1 MSQQPIVHGSF
12 AIERQYPVSV
22 DRAYAAW
29 TDPELKARWFIG
41 PEDWQLLDRALDV
54 RVGGEE
60 RLHGRF
66 GSSRTETLF
75 VARYHHIVPAERLV
89 YVYDMYVNGAHHS
102 LSLATVEFHSTRE
115 GTRLL
120 FNEQVAFLDGTTAD
134 KGVPSR
140 KTGTAAHL
148 DRIARLFA

>member
-1 MSQQPIVHGSF
+1 MSEQPIVHGSF
-12 AIERQYPVSV
+12 VIERRYPVTV
-22 DRAYAAW
+22 ARAYAAW

-41 PEDWQLLDRALDV
+41 PENWTPIERTLDV

-60 RLHGRF
+60 KLHGRF
-66 GSSRTETLF
+66 GSSGTETLF
-75 VARYHHIVPAERLV
+75 VARYHHVVPAQRLV
-89 YVYDMYVNGAHHS
+89 YVYDMYMNGLHHS
-102 LSLATVEFHSTRE
+102 LSLATVEFRSEGE

-120 FNEQVAFLDGTTAD
+120 FNEQVAFLDGTSAD
-134 KGVPSR
+134 KGVPAR